1 VPFAPT
7 RHPIP
12 HLWQPLWEG
21 FERHLLIQNRTARTL
36 NGYQESVSKLAEHL
50 VEPRGTAPDLLQL
63 ERRQLEGFILHL
75 QAKGYAANTVLR
87 HFRGL
92 AAFFSWLAAEDLI
105 DKSPME
111 RLRPPR
117 VKLEP
122 PPVLSY
128 DAVGRL
134 LRACEGRDFEARR
147 DAALIRF
154 LVDTGCRRS
163 ELESMT
169 VEGTDTRAGTAVVT
183 GKTGTR
189 IVSIGQRTAQ
199 AVWRYLIARQRLP
212 KRKEPW
218 LWLSVRGGSRLL
230 GNGIYQ
236 VLRRRAKEAGVEE
249 RIFLHLFRH
258 TSTHLALANGANE
271 RDVITLN
278 GWTSGAMLAR
288 YGASAAQERAIAAHK
303 RFSPGDLF

>member
-1 VPFAPT
+1 MPFSAS
-7 RHPIP
+7 RHPLP
-12 HLWQPLWEG
+12 ARWQPLWEG
-21 FERHLLIQNRTARTL
+21 FERYLLIQDRSERTL

-50 VEPRGTAPDLLQL
+50 LSKTRVAPDLLVL
-63 ERRQLEGFILHL
+63 ERLDLEGFILRL
-75 QAKGYAANTVLR
+75 QDEGYAPNTVLR

-92 AAFFSWLAAEDLI
+92 ATFFSWLAEEDLI
-105 DKSPME
+105 ERSPME

-117 VKLEP
+117 GSLDP
-122 PPVLSY
+122 PPVLSS
-128 DAVGRL
+128 DAVTRL

-147 DAALIRF
+147 DTALIRF
-154 LVDTGCRRS
+154 LIDTGCRRS

-169 VEGTDTRAGTAVVT
+169 VGGTDTRAGTAVVS

-189 IVSIGQRTAQ
+189 IVSMGQRTAQ
-199 AVWRYLIARQRLP
+199 AVWRYLIMRQRLR
-212 KRKEPW
+212 KREEPW

-236 VLRRRAKEAGVEE
+236 VLRRRAREAEVEE
-249 RIFLHLFRH
+249 RVFLHLFRH

-278 GWTSGAMLAR
+278 GWASGAMLAR
-288 YGASAAQERAIAAHK
+288 YGASAAQERAVAAHK